1 MIWGIFFL
9 VVVIIIL
16 LIVCF
21 VLFNKNDFQEKK
33 ALRKK
38 ILNKNMLIREK
49 ELEIESNNKQIEN
62 TFKVMENRLMADDG
76 VMNENIDS
84 IVSDIKSSYRR

>member
-1 MIWGIFFL
+1 MIWGIIFL

-21 VLFNKNDFQEKK
+21 VLFNKNDFQEKRELK
-33 ALRKK
+33 AK
-38 ILNKNMLIREK
+38 IKDADKAIKEKDQEIENKNR
-49 ELEIESNNKQIEN
+49 QIDH

-76 VMNENIDS
+76 VINENIDS